1 MHDDLDLKAGRG
13 LSEWA
18 VGAVGTGVIIATSI
32 AHDGAGGALV
42 TGGFSGEAS
51 FGSTSFQNRGHDDAF
66 DVFVMHVTASGTI
79 DWAVRAGG
87 ASFDISYGIAHDGA
101 GGALVTGSFNGEA
114 TFGSTSFEASADYD
128 VFGMLSSD
136 MFVMHV
142 TASGVIDWAVQ
153 AGGTD
158 DDEGSGIACDGA
170 GGALVTGY
178 FSGTATF
185 GNTSLASSSLLSS
198 GHDPF
203 VIHVSAS
210 GAIDWAVQAG
220 STRDARGTAIAYDG
234 AGGALVSGL
243 FSGEA
248 SFGSTSFESRGQYDV
263 FVMHVTASGAI
274 DWAVQAGGTSF
285 DQSDGIAHDGAGGAL
300 VTGSFRAVASF
311 GSTSLP
317 CSSTENAFVMHVNAS
332 SQTMSHGATGA
343 IDWAIQAGGTGY
355 SRGVGIAHDGA
366 GGALVTGQF
375 SGEASFGSSSLTS
388 KDTNAV
394 VFHVTASGAIDWA
407 IRVGDMEE
415 SRGLSI
421 AHVGAGGALVTGSF
435 TGNASFRSNITM
447 HSAQDSCFA
456 ALLMPPP
463 HPPSPPPPSPPSL
476 PPPPHPPLR
485 PPRPPG
491 GPPGFEWTVSAGG
504 TPASTAPDGASGAF
518 VAGVF
523 SGTQWFGST
532 LLESDNGYDTFVMHV
547 TAMGA
552 IDWAIQGEGDTS
564 SDNLAYSIAHDG
576 ARGALVTGAFR
587 GKVPFGPA
595 VHTSD
600 NGAYVMHVTASGV
613 IDWVVQ
619 ASTPATIAG
628 GTTVIAGHGIAN
640 DGAGGALVT
649 GYFEAGTFG
658 STSLDSRGNLDVFV
672 MHVTASGAIDWAV
685 QAGGTSSDEG
695 MGIACD
701 GAGGAFVTGTFSGK
715 ALFGSASLVS
725 RGYQDVFVMHVTASG
740 AIDWAVQAGGRTDE
754 QGTGIAYD
762 GAGGAFVTGSFSG
775 EASFGNT
782 SLKSLGDRDVFAMH
796 VSASGA
802 IDWAVR
808 AGGSSE
814 DTGNSIAHDGAGGA
828 LVTGWFNF
836 GASFGSTSFES
847 RGEYDGFLMHV
858 SASGAIDWA
867 VQLGG
872 TLAAWGYGIAQGD
885 EVGGF
890 LVTGAFIGNVSL
902 GSSTIASQPL
912 QINSFT
918 ASLIPPPPTP
928 PLPPLPPYQ
937 RSREPPEAPSQ
948 PQKSGFA
955 LPWSVEA
962 SVALSLAVLI
972 LFVLALSFG

>member
-18 VGAVGTGVIIATSI
+18 VGAVGTGAIIATSI

-51 FGSTSFQNRGHDDAF
+51 FGSTSFQSGDDTF
-66 DVFVMHVTASGTI
+66 DVFVMHVTASGAI

-87 ASFDISYGIAHDGA
+87 ASSDISYGIAHDGA
-101 GGALVTGSFNGEA
+101 GGALVTGSFNGKA
-114 TFGSTSFEASADYD
+114 TFGSTSFEASGDYD

-136 MFVMHV
+136 LFVMHV

-178 FSGTATF
+178 FSGTASF

-220 STRDARGTAIAYDG
+220 GTRDARGTAIAYDG

-243 FSGEA
+243 FSGKA

-263 FVMHVTASGAI
+263 FVMHVTALGAI
-274 DWAVQAGGTSF
+274 DWAVRAGGTSF

-311 GSTSLP
+311 GSTSLS
-317 CSSTENAFVMHVNAS
+317 CSSTENAFVMHVNVS
-332 SQTMSHGATGA
+332 SQTMS
-343 IDWAIQAGGTGY
+343 Q
-355 SRGVGIAHDGA
+355 
-366 GGALVTGQF
+366 
-375 SGEASFGSSSLTS
+375 
-388 KDTNAV
+388 
-394 VFHVTASGAIDWA
+394 
-407 IRVGDMEE
+407 
-415 SRGLSI
+415 
-421 AHVGAGGALVTGSF
+421 
-435 TGNASFRSNITM
+435 
-447 HSAQDSCFA
+447 
-456 ALLMPPP
+456 
-463 HPPSPPPPSPPSL
+463 
-476 PPPPHPPLR
+476 
-485 PPRPPG
+485 
-491 GPPGFEWTVSAGG
+491 
-504 TPASTAPDGASGAF
+504 
-518 VAGVF
+518 GVF
-523 SGTQWFGST
+523 SGAQWFGST

-564 SDNLAYSIAHDG
+564 SDNTAYSIAHDG

-628 GTTVIAGHGIAN
+628 GTTVIAGRGIAN

-695 MGIACD
+695 TGIACD
-701 GAGGAFVTGTFSGK
+701 GAGGAFVTGAFSGK

-740 AIDWAVQAGGRTDE
+740 VIDWAVQAGGRTDE

-762 GAGGAFVTGSFSG
+762 G
-775 EASFGNT
+775 
-782 SLKSLGDRDVFAMH
+782 
-796 VSASGA
+796 
-802 IDWAVR
+802 
-808 AGGSSE
+808 
-814 DTGNSIAHDGAGGA
+814 
-828 LVTGWFNF
+828 
-836 GASFGSTSFES
+836 
-847 RGEYDGFLMHV
+847 
-858 SASGAIDWA
+858 
-867 VQLGG
+867 
-872 TLAAWGYGIAQGD
+872 
-885 EVGGF
+885 
-890 LVTGAFIGNVSL
+890 
-902 GSSTIASQPL
+902 
-912 QINSFT
+912 
-918 ASLIPPPPTP
+918 
-928 PLPPLPPYQ
+928 
-937 RSREPPEAPSQ
+937 
-948 PQKSGFA
+948 
-955 LPWSVEA
+955 
-962 SVALSLAVLI
+962 
-972 LFVLALSFG
+972 

>member
-1 MHDDLDLKAGRG
+1 M
-13 LSEWA
+13 
-18 VGAVGTGVIIATSI
+18 
-32 AHDGAGGALV
+32 
-42 TGGFSGEAS
+42 
-51 FGSTSFQNRGHDDAF
+51 
-66 DVFVMHVTASGTI
+66 
-79 DWAVRAGG
+79 
-87 ASFDISYGIAHDGA
+87 
-101 GGALVTGSFNGEA
+101 
-114 TFGSTSFEASADYD
+114 
-128 VFGMLSSD
+128 
-136 MFVMHV
+136 
-142 TASGVIDWAVQ
+142 
-153 AGGTD
+153 
-158 DDEGSGIACDGA
+158 
-170 GGALVTGY
+170 
-178 FSGTATF
+178 
-185 GNTSLASSSLLSS
+185 
-198 GHDPF
+198 
-203 VIHVSAS
+203 
-210 GAIDWAVQAG
+210 
-220 STRDARGTAIAYDG
+220 
-234 AGGALVSGL
+234 
-243 FSGEA
+243 
-248 SFGSTSFESRGQYDV
+248 
-263 FVMHVTASGAI
+263 
-274 DWAVQAGGTSF
+274 
-285 DQSDGIAHDGAGGAL
+285 
-300 VTGSFRAVASF
+300 
-311 GSTSLP
+311 
-317 CSSTENAFVMHVNAS
+317 
-332 SQTMSHGATGA
+332 
-343 IDWAIQAGGTGY
+343 
-355 SRGVGIAHDGA
+355 
-366 GGALVTGQF
+366 
-375 SGEASFGSSSLTS
+375 
-388 KDTNAV
+388 
-394 VFHVTASGAIDWA
+394 
-407 IRVGDMEE
+407 
-415 SRGLSI
+415 
-421 AHVGAGGALVTGSF
+421 
-435 TGNASFRSNITM
+435 
-447 HSAQDSCFA
+447 
-456 ALLMPPP
+456 
-463 HPPSPPPPSPPSL
+463 
-476 PPPPHPPLR
+476 
-485 PPRPPG
+485 
-491 GPPGFEWTVSAGG
+491 
-504 TPASTAPDGASGAF
+504 
-518 VAGVF
+518 AGVF

-628 GTTVIAGHGIAN
+628 GTTVIAGRGIAH

-658 STSLDSRGNLDVFV
+658 STSLVSRGNLDVFV

-695 MGIACD
+695 TGIACD
-701 GAGGAFVTGTFSGK
+701 GAGGAFVTGAFSGK

-740 AIDWAVQAGGRTDE
+740 VIDWAVQAGGRTDE

-802 IDWAVR
+802 IDWA
-808 AGGSSE
+808 
-814 DTGNSIAHDGAGGA
+814 IP
-828 LVTGWFNF
+828 
-836 GASFGSTSFES
+836 
-847 RGEYDGFLMHV
+847 
-858 SASGAIDWA
+858 
-867 VQLGG
+867 LGG

-912 QINSFT
+912 QINSFA
-918 ASLIPPPPTP
+918 ASLMPPPPTP
-928 PLPPLPPYQ
+928 PLPPLPPHH